1 VELLDIYDENGKHI
15 GTEDRKIVHEKA
27 LWHKTVHCWLY
38 DEKGNVFFQR
48 RSDRHTLYTTASGH
62 LMAGETIAQGFNR
75 EIKEEI
81 GINVDA
87 SDATLV
93 EVVPFKMDRI
103 KNDGSVFRDRAFA
116 NVYIDLFEGTYD
128 DFDFDDEVS
137 SVVLV
142 NAKDV
147 LALFVNNKGFIEGK
161 EIIKTDK
168 MSIIN
173 KKINIDEFLINEGET
188 LLEKYGN
195 VLKKIIEVTK

>member
-1 VELLDIYDENGKHI
+1 MNTLSLWTNNPIIIEQRNKFETDYLNKEFAKSVY
-15 GTEDRKIVHEKA
+15 EKE
-27 LWHKTVHCWLY
+27 W
-38 DEKGNVFFQR
+38 N
-48 RSDRHTLYTTASGH
+48 
-62 LMAGETIAQGFNR
+62 
-75 EIKEEI
+75 
-81 GINVDA
+81 
-87 SDATLV
+87 
-93 EVVPFKMDRI
+93 RI

>member
-1 VELLDIYDENGKHI
+1 M
-15 GTEDRKIVHEKA
+15 
-27 LWHKTVHCWLY
+27 
-38 DEKGNVFFQR
+38 NVFFQR

-116 NVYIDLFEGTYD
+116 NVYIDLYEGD
-128 DFDFDDEVS
+128 LKDFKMDTEELS
-137 SVVLV
+137 GIGIV
-142 NAKDV
+142 NAKEV
-147 LALFVNNKGFIEGK
+147 LELFQK
-161 EIIKTDK
+161 ETGTIT
-168 MSIIN
+168 
-173 KKINIDEFLINEGET
+173 G
-188 LLEKYGN
+188 
-195 VLKKIIEVTK
+195 KIIDKEK

>member
-1 VELLDIYDENGKHI
+1 MELLDIYDENGKHI